1 MKKRCKL
8 PIAMVSIYIF
18 LISST
23 AFLFTGMLIVW
34 VVNDYKLPDGF
45 NINDFYYVVWM
56 GMIRFFL
63 FNNDTDLIGIYKK
76 NKKLNI
82 VQAAFQCDKTPKKQ
96 PAHRKRAHQPNSV
109 SNRNMTQVAHRHFA
123 GWCNSR
129 EESRLWDKITVMQ
142 RRG

>member
-1 MKKRCKL
+1 MKIGITMKKRCKL

-82 VQAAFQCDKTPKKQ
+82 VQAAFQCGETSPKAACTLQKN
-96 PAHRKRAHQPNSV
+96 A
-109 SNRNMTQVAHRHFA
+109 
-123 GWCNSR
+123 
-129 EESRLWDKITVMQ
+129 
-142 RRG
+142 